1 MPATVEE
8 GTVVWTPDRRA
19 LEESRTARFLA
30 WLREER
36 GVPLDGYRALWG
48 WSVDEPEE
56 FWAAVWD
63 YFDIRSQTP
72 YTRVLADASMPGAR
86 WFEGATLNL
95 AEHLLRG
102 PADAAALV
110 FGDEGGD
117 LGELSFGALRGE
129 VAAVQQGLARL
140 GVERGDRVVA
150 YMPNI
155 RETAVACL
163 AVTGLG
169 AIWSSVSPELGTRAV
184 LDRFGQ
190 LEPKLLLAVDAYRF
204 AGRLFDRCDELATI
218 REALPG
224 LEHTVV
230 LGPAWID
237 AFPVADASPEFVPVP
252 FDHPLWVVYTSGTT
266 GMPKGIVHGHG
277 GILLESLV
285 QSALH
290 LDLGPE
296 DRFFWFSTTSWVM
309 WNIALGS
316 LAVSAAAVL
325 YDGSPMHPD
334 PAALWRFAERAG
346 ATFFGTSASFVQANM
361 KAGLHP
367 RVEARL
373 DRIRQVGLTGSPL
386 APEGFAWI
394 EEEVGP
400 VFIAN
405 ISGGTDVCGALAGS
419 SQLLPVR
426 AGELQAPALGVRL
439 EAWDEEGR
447 PVVGEVGELVV
458 TAPMPSMP
466 VALWNDPDG
475 SRYRESYFEM
485 FPGVWRHGDWIK
497 LTPEGSCVVY
507 GRSDAT
513 LNRGGVRMGT
523 AEFYRVVEELPW
535 VQDSLIVDLG
545 EHGREGRL
553 LLFVVP
559 AEGVELDA
567 ARESELRK
575 LLRTELSPR
584 HVPDEI
590 HAVNSIP
597 RTLTGKKLEVPV
609 KRILLGKP
617 VGAAA
622 NPDVMANP
630 ESLDY
635 FGELAAATKA

>member
-1 MPATVEE
+1 MRAAVQE
-8 GTVVWTPDRRA
+8 GTVVWTPGPEA
-19 LEESRTARFLA
+19 LEESQTARFLA
-30 WLREER
+30 WLRERR
-36 GVPLDGYRALWG
+36 GLEFDGYFALWR
-48 WSVDEPEE
+48 WSVDDPEG
-56 FWAAVWD
+56 FWAAVWE
-63 YFDIRSQTP
+63 YFDVRSTP
-72 YTRVLADASMPGAR
+72 YSRVLADDSMPGAR
-86 WFEGATLNL
+86 WFEGATLNF
-95 AEHLLRG
+95 AEHLLRAPG
-102 PADAAALV
+102 DETALV
-110 FGDEGGD
+110 FGDESGD
-117 LGELSFGALRGE
+117 LGRLTYGELRSG
-129 VAAVQQGLARL
+129 VAAVQQGVKRL

-169 AIWSSVSPELGTRAV
+169 AIWSSVAPELGTRAV

-190 LEPKLLLAVDAYRF
+190 LEPKLLLAVDGYTF
-204 AGRLFDRCDELATI
+204 GGKYFDRSADLAVI
-218 REALPG
+218 RESLPSLERAVALG
-224 LEHTVV
+224 DDWDE
-230 LGPAWID
+230 
-237 AFPVADASPEFVPVP
+237 AFPPTDAEPELVPVP

-285 QSALH
+285 QSAFH
-290 LDLGPE
+290 LDLGPG

-309 WNIALGS
+309 WNIVLGS
-316 LAVSAAAVL
+316 LAVGAAAVL
-325 YDGSPMHPD
+325 FDGNPMHPD
-334 PAALWRFAERAG
+334 PGALWRFADRAG

-361 KAGLHP
+361 KAGIHP
-367 RVEARL
+367 REGANL

-386 APEGFAWI
+386 APEGFSWI
-394 EEEVGP
+394 QDEVKPG

-426 AGELQAPALGVRL
+426 AGELQAPALGARL

-447 PVVGEVGELVV
+447 PVVDEVGELVV

-466 VALWNDPDG
+466 VRLWNDPDW
-475 SRYRESYFEM
+475 SRYRESYFDVY
-485 FPGVWRHGDWIK
+485 PGVWRHGDWVKI
-497 LTPEGSCVVY
+497 TPHGSCVVY

-545 EHGREGRL
+545 EKGREGRL
-553 LLFVVP
+553 LLFLVTD
-559 AEGVELDA
+559 GGELGEE
-567 ARESELRK
+567 REQELRA
-575 LLRTELSPR
+575 LLRTQLSPR

-590 HAVNSIP
+590 HAVAEVP

-609 KRILLGKP
+609 KRILLGRP
-617 VGAAA
+617 AGQAA

-635 FGELAAATKA
+635 FTQLAQPLSA